1 MRTWCRAAA
10 AAAAAGFILDDEE
23 GIVAIGEG
31 HAIPRARKAIREDDT
46 ELHSHSDLDRTATR
60 IQSLA
65 LFFRTA
71 PQTMDC
77 QLSHSLRPSSA
88 IPFNRSSSSPAS
100 PSLSPALLKAI
111 YLSVCRPQGQ

>member
-1 MRTWCRAAA
+1 M
-10 AAAAAGFILDDEE
+10 
-23 GIVAIGEG
+23 AIGEG
-31 HAIPRARKAIREDDT
+31 HAIPRAKKAIREDDT

-100 PSLSPALLKAI
+100 PSLSAALLRAI

>member
-1 MRTWCRAAA
+1 M
-10 AAAAAGFILDDEE
+10 
-23 GIVAIGEG
+23 AIGEG
-31 HAIPRARKAIREDDT
+31 HAIPRAMKMIHKDDT

-88 IPFNRSSSSPAS
+88 IPFNRSPACPSYRLSSRRS
-100 PSLSPALLKAI
+100 I
-111 YLSVCRPQGQ
+111 RPFADHRGSKL